1 MFNFLSNMKLGKK
14 IGFFMVLF
22 LAGFLIFGAFAY
34 TGLSMAKVKGPIY
47 KNIVEG
53 KELAGDILPPSEYII
68 ESYLTVLQLT
78 KETDNA
84 RTYEL
89 LKRSEVLENDFN
101 TRHEYWENTL
111 ADENLR
117 KALIEDAY
125 KPALEFFHIR
135 DSEFIPA
142 LQRGDRARAE
152 QLANGILKQKYEEH
166 RAKIDEAV
174 KMATAIN
181 AREEAAAQRNVDSM
195 TLILMVLGFIITIGI
210 LFMWYSIN
218 RCLKPL
224 SQATDILRPLS
235 EGKGD
240 LTGRIDVNTKDEIG
254 DMARYFNR
262 LMEKMGGIVGH
273 IYDAAQDLSKS
284 SANLIGVST
293 DMAGN
298 SGQISQKID
307 YTGKIANEIGASIGT
322 LADSIDSTGGNVNMV
337 ATAVEEMSGTIRNLA
352 SASEQTSTSVSQVG
366 DLASH
371 MSGSISTLSDS
382 SRDVAFLVSNV
393 ATAVKEINISLN
405 EINRNCERSIH
416 ITADASEK
424 ASDTNSI
431 IAKLD
436 NSSKQ
441 IEKIINVINDIADQT
456 NMLALNAAIEAAGA
470 GEAGKG
476 FAVVANEVK
485 ELAKQTAEAT
495 DEIGQQI
502 ENMQLNMSDAVK
514 AVGTITE
521 VIDEINIITNTIA
534 AAVTEQSA
542 STGEILNAVVKSS
555 ERVNQITGE
564 IGEIA
569 ANSQN
574 TARSIMEASK
584 GIKEIARS
592 AAEIST
598 ASNEAAK
605 NIDRV
610 SIMFQDV
617 RKISKEVASRSQ
629 EITNNIVEVSSMS
642 ADAASSAGKTADYA
656 KDLSIIAQKL
666 ELLVNQFKI

>member
-1 MFNFLSNMKLGKK
+1 MFSFLRNMKLEKK
-14 IGFFMVLF
+14 INFLMVLF

-34 TGLSMAKVKGPIY
+34 TGFSMVKVKGPIY
-47 KNIVEG
+47 KNIIEG
-53 KELAGDILPPSEYII
+53 KELNGDVMPPSEYII

-84 RTYEL
+84 RIYEL
-89 LKRSEVLENDFN
+89 LKRSEILENDFY
-101 TRHEYWENTL
+101 TRHEYWAYTL

-117 KALIEDAY
+117 KALVEDAF
-125 KPALEFFHIR
+125 KPALEFFQIR

-142 LQRGDRARAE
+142 IQKGDRARAE
-152 QLANGILKQKYEEH
+152 QLANGILKQKYEEN
-166 RAKIDEAV
+166 RAKINEV
-174 KMATAIN
+174 VTMASARN
-181 AREEAAAQRNVDSM
+181 AREEAAAQRYIDTI
-195 TLILMVLGFIITIGI
+195 TLILIGLGFIFTTGV

-218 RCLKPL
+218 RRLKLL
-224 SQATDILRPLS
+224 SQVSDILKHLS
-235 EGKGD
+235 EGRGD
-240 LTGRIDVNTKDEIG
+240 LTGRIDVNTEGQIG

-262 LMEKMGGIVGH
+262 LMERMGGIVGH
-273 IYDAAQDLSKS
+273 IYDTAQELSKS
-284 SANLIGVST
+284 SANLLSVST

-298 SGQISQKID
+298 SGQISQKMNYAGEI
-307 YTGKIANEIGASIGT
+307 INEIGASTGT
-322 LADSIDSTGGNVNMV
+322 LADSIDRAGGNVNMV

-424 ASDTNSI
+424 AADTNSI

-502 ENMQLNMSDAVK
+502 ATMQLNMSDAVK

-569 ANSQN
+569 ANSQGA
-574 TARSIMEASK
+574 ARSIMEASK

-592 AAEIST
+592 ATEIST
-598 ASNEAAK
+598 ASNEAAQ

-610 SIMFQDV
+610 SAMFRDV
-617 RKISKEVASRSQ
+617 KKMSQEAAQRSQ
-629 EITNNIVEVSSMS
+629 EIINNVVEVSSIS
-642 ADAASSAGKTADYA
+642 ADTASAADKTADYA